1 MEAAFRFHRQR
12 ESAIIGRRFPRRF
25 NTSLMEPLSA
35 LTCGHQGRRR
45 IGMSLNRVVL
55 IGNLTRDPES
65 RYTPQGVSV
74 VNTGIAVNRFS
85 KNESGDYDV
94 DFFNIVAFR
103 RTADYMAQYLKK
115 GNRVAIEGRLQTR
128 SWDDAATG
136 QKRTSFEIIADNVQ
150 NLTSRQESEGSS
162 ADYGHGDPV
171 AEAPPPARS
180 APAAAA
186 PTNTRRASAPT
197 PPAPSEIDDESDPFA
212 DD

>member
-1 MEAAFRFHRQR
+1 
-12 ESAIIGRRFPRRF
+12 
-25 NTSLMEPLSA
+25 
-35 LTCGHQGRRR
+35 
-45 IGMSLNRVVL
+45 MSLNRVVL

-74 VNTGIAVNRFS
+74 VNTGIAVNRFT

-103 RTADYMAQYLKK
+103 RTADYMTQYLKK
-115 GNRVAIEGRLQTR
+115 GNRVAIEGRLQQR
-128 SWDDAATG
+128 SWVDQATG
-136 QKRTSFEIIADNVQ
+136 QNRSMVEIIADNVQ
-150 NLTSRQESEGSS
+150 NLTPRQEGEGSS
-162 ADYGHGDPV
+162 ADFGHGDNLPEAV
-171 AEAPPPARS
+171 APART

-186 PTNTRRASAPT
+186 APSTRRSSAPT

>member
-1 MEAAFRFHRQR
+1 
-12 ESAIIGRRFPRRF
+12 
-25 NTSLMEPLSA
+25 
-35 LTCGHQGRRR
+35 
-45 IGMSLNRVVL
+45 MSLNRVVL

-74 VNTGIAVNRFS
+74 AQTGIAVNRYS

-103 RTADYMAQYLKK
+103 RTADYMTQYLKK
-115 GNRVAIEGRLQTR
+115 GNRVAVEGRLQSR

-136 QKRTSFEIIADNVQ
+136 QKRTVYEIIVDNVQ
-150 NLTSRQESEGSS
+150 NLTPRDEGAPSS
-162 ADYGHGDPV
+162 VDYGQGDRGGDTLA
-171 AEAPPPARS
+171 AETPRQ

-186 PTNTRRASAPT
+186 PRSTRAST
-197 PPAPSEIDDESDPFA
+197 PPPPANDDMDESDPFA